1 VNWTVRARRR
11 RLDTVERLVRE
22 QMMNEDTVDNLDG
35 ARHPTTDAAAD
46 GPVVGFELTLTRNRP
61 AECTLFLVET
71 AGERWG
77 DAWIT
82 AEEGAFIDLDAS
94 R

>member
-1 VNWTVRARRR
+1 MNWTVRARRR
-11 RLDTVERLVRE
+11 RLGTVERLVRE
-22 QMMNEDTVDNLDG
+22 QIMNEDTVDELDG

-46 GPVVGFELTLTRNRP
+46 GPVVGFELTLARNRP

-71 AGERWG
+71 AGELWE

-82 AEEGAFIDLDAS
+82 AKEGAFVDLDSS